1 MPELQSIGRAIT
13 FMERHLKEH
22 LTIETIARAA
32 GFSKSTLQRRFLEL
46 TNVTVALFLRRLRLN
61 AAANELV
68 TTRRRIVDIAV
79 DYQFESQ
86 QTFARA
92 FKQAT
97 WLTPGEARRL
107 KRLPEVGGFTSDTRN
122 GSTASRALLMRGAM
136 IFTDRVETLTAFYHD
151 VIGFPVLDAD
161 PSFTQLDA
169 GGSVLVLH
177 AGAKQGAR
185 DHPASVEICLF
196 ATDVAATRKELL
208 KRGVKVGPVAIF
220 GDLRLCKAT
229 DPDGNIIGI
238 SNRALLRQGD
248 AERTRRE
255 GNL

>member
-1 MPELQSIGRAIT
+1 MRELKSLGRAIT

-22 LTIETIARAA
+22 VTIDAIARAA
-32 GFSKSTLQRRFLEL
+32 GLSKSSLQRRFLEL
-46 TNVTVALFLRRLRLN
+46 TNVTVALFFRRLRLN

-68 TTRRRIVDIAV
+68 TTRRRIVDIAL

-97 WLTPGEARRL
+97 WLTPGQARRL
-107 KRLPEVGGFTSDTRN
+107 RRLPEVGGFTSN
-122 GSTASRALLMRGAM
+122 GSMPSGAFQMRGAM
-136 IFTDRVETLTAFYHD
+136 IFTDHVEALKSFYHD

-177 AGAKQGAR
+177 RGAR
-185 DHPASVEICLF
+185 RGARNHPASVEICLF
-196 ATDVAATRKELL
+196 TADVAATRKELL
-208 KRGVKVGPVAIF
+208 KRGVKVGPVGIF
-220 GDLRLCKAT
+220 GDLRLCKAS

-238 SNRALLRQGD
+238 SNRSLLRQIN
-248 AERTRRE
+248 A
-255 GNL
+255 

>member
-1 MPELQSIGRAIT
+1 MPEPKSLGRAIT

-22 LTIETIARAA
+22 VTIDAIARAA
-32 GFSKSTLQRRFLEL
+32 GLSKSTLQRRFLEL
-46 TNVTVALFLRRLRLN
+46 TNVTVALFFRRLRLN

-68 TTRRRIVDIAV
+68 TTRRRIVDIAL

-97 WLTPGEARRL
+97 WLTPGQARRL
-107 KRLPEVGGFTSDTRN
+107 RRLPEVGGFTN
-122 GSTASRALLMRGAM
+122 GSMASGAFQMRGVM
-136 IFTDRVETLTAFYHD
+136 IFTDRVEALKSFYHD
-151 VIGFPVLDAD
+151 VLGFPVLDAD

-177 AGAKQGAR
+177 RGAR
-185 DHPASVEICLF
+185 RGTRNQSASVEICLF
-196 ATDVAATRKELL
+196 TADVAATRKELL
-208 KRGVKVGPVAIF
+208 KRGVKVGPVGIF

-238 SNRALLRQGD
+238 SNRSLLRQIN
-248 AERTRRE
+248 A
-255 GNL
+255 